1 MTDYLSKKT
10 LSIFALGSLAL
21 GDFSTE
27 TLQAQGCVAVR
38 GGGMCTLN
46 HAHLG
51 EEMGMEGNQWMASFG
66 YRFFKSDRHF
76 SGDREPR
83 NALGQNRFEQ
93 GTEVIN
99 YSNFIDLSISYQ
111 ITPRY
116 SATVAVPMVYNLRS
130 APYEHSGVRRETRS
144 SGLGDLR
151 TTLGAWI
158 WNPVDRPKGNL
169 QLSLGVKAPTGDLG
183 ATDTFYQDQDPT
195 AGVNI
200 QPVRRP
206 VDQSIQPG
214 DGGWG
219 LSLEA
224 NAYRQL
230 HPDWTAY
237 LQGYYLFNPQNVN
250 GTRSPTVRRDAG
262 PNIGGI
268 DIDNGMSI
276 TDQYMARGGMI
287 YTLSQKHSLS
297 VSLGGRIEGVPVE
310 DLNGNAGN
318 QEGFRRPGFSVAIE
332 PGINWMPGKWNV
344 GLNAPLRIYANRQ
357 SSYWDGI
364 KGRHGDAAFADYL
377 VTVSVSRLF

>member
-1 MTDYLSKKT
+1 MSKKT
-10 LSIFALGSLAL
+10 LSVFALGSLAL

-51 EEMGMEGNQWMASFG
+51 EEMGMESNQWMASLG

-76 SGDREPR
+76 SGDRESR
-83 NALGQNRFEQ
+83 NALGKNRFEQ

-99 YSNFIDLSISYQ
+99 YSNFIDLGISYQ

-116 SATVAVPMVYNLRS
+116 SATVTVPLVSNLRS

-151 TTLGAWI
+151 TTLGAWV

-169 QLSLGVKAPTGDLG
+169 QLSLGLKAPTGDFG
-183 ATDTFYQDQDPT
+183 VTDTFYRDQDPT

-214 DGGWG
+214 DGG
-219 LSLEA
+219 
-224 NAYRQL
+224 
-230 HPDWTAY
+230 
-237 LQGYYLFNPQNVN
+237 
-250 GTRSPTVRRDAG
+250 
-262 PNIGGI
+262 
-268 DIDNGMSI
+268 
-276 TDQYMARGGMI
+276 
-287 YTLSQKHSLS
+287 
-297 VSLGGRIEGVPVE
+297 
-310 DLNGNAGN
+310 
-318 QEGFRRPGFSVAIE
+318 
-332 PGINWMPGKWNV
+332 
-344 GLNAPLRIYANRQ
+344 
-357 SSYWDGI
+357 
-364 KGRHGDAAFADYL
+364 
-377 VTVSVSRLF
+377 